1 MRELFFKLRDKLL
14 NTTPKICI
22 ERAKIVTEAY
32 KKYDAY
38 PNIEK
43 RAMALADVLRN
54 MTIYIEEEQLLAGNQ
69 ASSNRA
75 APLFPEYAFAYI
87 LDELDDLEKRSS
99 DKFTITEENKKVL
112 REILPWWEGKTLKDR
127 AIAMQPQEVLDD
139 RVTGVLG
146 WQGNVSTG
154 EGHIVPD
161 YDMVVRLGFAGLR
174 DKIQKHIDELDLS
187 KPQDLEKLTFYRAC
201 KAIIDGCLDYIKRY
215 CILAEEQA
223 EQCKDAA
230 RKEEL
235 LGISERCQ
243 ALLERAPETFFEALQ
258 CVWFVQVIL
267 HIETNGHSLSF
278 GRFDQYMNTFLQK
291 DLKEGRITMEE
302 AEEMLGCFY
311 LKIYSNNKLRSWS
324 NTLTQMGSP
333 TYQNICL
340 GGQKADKTDAV
351 NEMSWLCLEMLDEI
365 RLPEPTMY
373 IRVHENISEAFLKR
387 AVKIVK
393 QGVGMPAFVND
404 QTIIPA
410 LERRGVTKEDSW
422 NYSTMGCTEVQV
434 PGKWGYRANGK
445 SKINLLKILE
455 IVLNGGKD
463 PRSGK
468 QVFTDMKPLEEYTSI
483 EELKQAYKRA
493 IEYYMRLHVIADNV
507 NELAMTQMTPDAF
520 CSLLMQDCL
529 GRGKAIKEGGTI
541 YDMVSGTLVGIP
553 NVGNA
558 VYAIKKNVFDEK
570 RMTAAELKEAL
581 DTDFAGEKGKVIRKY
596 LLERTEKYGNDE
608 KEVDKLTNELA
619 NYYVNQIYH
628 YKTLRE
634 GKGPIGCCY
643 TSSTVTITANIPS
656 GAIVGA
662 SADGRKK
669 GMPTAD
675 GISPSTGTMK
685 KGLTAMF
692 QSVGTLN
699 TELFTGGQLLN
710 VRINPSTLKTEED
723 EDKFIQILKAAGNL
737 HCWHSQYN
745 VVSNETLRDAQK
757 HPENYQDLMVRVAGY
772 NALFTSLNQ
781 ELQED
786 IIARTQMDL

>member
-1 MRELFFKLRDKLL
+1 M
-14 NTTPKICI
+14 
-22 ERAKIVTEAY
+22 
-32 KKYDAY
+32 
-38 PNIEK
+38 
-43 RAMALADVLRN
+43 
-54 MTIYIEEEQLLAGNQ
+54 
-69 ASSNRA
+69 
-75 APLFPEYAFAYI
+75 
-87 LDELDDLEKRSS
+87 
-99 DKFTITEENKKVL
+99 
-112 REILPWWEGKTLKDR
+112 
-127 AIAMQPQEVLDD
+127 
-139 RVTGVLG
+139 
-146 WQGNVSTG
+146 
-154 EGHIVPD
+154 
-161 YDMVVRLGFAGLR
+161 
-174 DKIQKHIDELDLS
+174 
-187 KPQDLEKLTFYRAC
+187 
-201 KAIIDGCLDYIKRY
+201 
-215 CILAEEQA
+215 
-223 EQCKDAA
+223 
-230 RKEEL
+230 
-235 LGISERCQ
+235 
-243 ALLERAPETFFEALQ
+243 
-258 CVWFVQVIL
+258 
-267 HIETNGHSLSF
+267 
-278 GRFDQYMNTFLQK
+278 
-291 DLKEGRITMEE
+291 
-302 AEEMLGCFY
+302 
-311 LKIYSNNKLRSWS
+311 
-324 NTLTQMGSP
+324 
-333 TYQNICL
+333 
-340 GGQKADKTDAV
+340 
-351 NEMSWLCLEMLDEI
+351 
-365 RLPEPTMY
+365 
-373 IRVHENISEAFLKR
+373 
-387 AVKIVK
+387 
-393 QGVGMPAFVND
+393 
-404 QTIIPA
+404 
-410 LERRGVTKEDSW
+410 TKEDAL

-463 PRSGK
+463 PKSQK
-468 QVFTDMKPLEEYTSI
+468 QVFNDMKPLEEYTSI

-520 CSLLMQDCL
+520 CSLLVQDCL

>member
-1 MRELFFKLRDKLL
+1 MRERFFKLRDKLL

-278 GRFDQYMNTFLQK
+278 GRFDQYM
-291 DLKEGRITMEE
+291 
-302 AEEMLGCFY
+302 Y
-311 LKIYSNNKLRSWS
+311 PY
-324 NTLTQMGSP
+324 
-333 TYQNICL
+333 Y
-340 GGQKADKTDAV
+340 KADIEKGILT
-351 NEMSWLCLEMLDEI
+351 
-365 RLPEPTMY
+365 PEKAMELIEELY
-373 IRVHENISEAFLKR
+373 IRVTSNVWFQSTQMAYIFGGYYRYPHLDVGGLDENGKDASNELSYLCLRAMRYAKTTSPAVSILLHQKTPDSLLYEACELAAEGMGHPSFFNCEGLYAMLEHRAGGLEGYSNYTRKDILKFGSPIGCVEPGAEGLQYGHTDSGIINVAGAALMAVTNGIMPEGTDNMFAGKLLTYESGAPETFETFDQFYA
-387 AVKIVK
+387 AVKAQIKYAIDEAHANLLVCEK
-393 QGVGMPAFVND
+393 LLAEQFNLPTFTVLLEG
-404 QTIIPA
+404 A
-410 LERRGVTKEDSW
+410 LEKAKDAT
-422 NYSTMGCTEVQV
+422 
-434 PGKWGYRANGK
+434 A
-445 SKINLLKILE
+445 
-455 IVLNGGKD
+455 GGAK
-463 PRSGK
+463 
-468 QVFTDMKPLEEYTSI
+468 V
-483 EELKQAYKRA
+483 
-493 IEYYMRLHVIADNV
+493 
-507 NELAMTQMTPDAF
+507 
-520 CSLLMQDCL
+520 
-529 GRGKAIKEGGTI
+529 
-541 YDMVSGTLVGIP
+541 
-553 NVGNA
+553 NVGPTMNMSGFGTMVDSVA
-558 VYAIKKNVFDEK
+558 AIKKVVYTDHKATLAQVRDACMANFQGYEDL
-570 RMTAAELKEAL
+570 RIQLQAAP
-581 DTDFAGEKGKVIRKY
+581 
-596 LLERTEKYGNDE
+596 KYGNDDDFADDIAADLWE
-608 KEVDKLTNELA
+608 WFAQCTMGLKMYRGHYCDAAVQMVQSNVGYGAMTGATPNGRLA
-619 NYYVNQIYH
+619 
-628 YKTLRE
+628 
-634 GKGPIGCCY
+634 
-643 TSSTVTITANIPS
+643 
-656 GAIVGA
+656 
-662 SADGRKK
+662 
-669 GMPTAD
+669 GMPLSDTMSATQQADTHGPTAAARSYGKLD
-675 GISPSTGTMK
+675 FPVYTN
-685 KGLTAMF
+685 
-692 QSVGTLN
+692 GTLLN
-699 TELFTGGQLLN
+699 MWISQSELMEKQ
-710 VRINPSTLKTEED
+710 
-723 EDKFIQILKAAGNL
+723 
-737 HCWHSQYN
+737 
-745 VVSNETLRDAQK
+745 
-757 HPENYQDLMVRVAGY
+757 
-772 NALFTSLNQ
+772 
-781 ELQED
+781 
-786 IIARTQMDL
+786 